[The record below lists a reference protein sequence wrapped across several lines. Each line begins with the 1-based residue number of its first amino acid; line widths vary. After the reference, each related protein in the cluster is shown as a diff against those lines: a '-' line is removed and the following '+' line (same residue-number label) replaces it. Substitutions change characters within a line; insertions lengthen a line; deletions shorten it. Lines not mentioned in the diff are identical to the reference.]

1 MFGVEDKNGSSM
13 SVNFVG
19 ICLPMIFPFR
29 GSNLS
34 GEKGHGI
41 ASCGQVPKEVEEAA

>member
-1 MFGVEDKNGSSM
+1 MFGVEDKNDSCM
-13 SVNFVG
+13 SANFVG
-19 ICLPMIFPFR
+19 IYLPMIFPFR

-41 ASCGQVPKEVEEAA
+41 AICG

>member
-1 MFGVEDKNGSSM
+1 MFGVEDKNDSSM

-19 ICLPMIFPFR
+19 IYLPMIFPFR

-41 ASCGQVPKEVEEAA
+41 AICGQVPKEVEEAA